1 MAKTKITSKD
11 VKSVA
16 DKLDA
21 FAKELPQQERN
32 VLGWVLA
39 RAQAGPSPDLAAAAS
54 KAVKNVPG
62 LSGPTANQL
71 GRAVGLTTAKPE
83 VTVVVGWQY
92 RFGKAK
98 RGLNEILEK

>member
-11 VKSVA
+11 VRSVA

-21 FAKELPQQERN
+21 FAKELPEHERN
-32 VLGWVLA
+32 VLGWVLT
-39 RAQAGPSPDLAAAAS
+39 RAQAGPSPDMAAAAS
-54 KAVKNVPG
+54 KGTKNVPG
-62 LSGPTANQL
+62 VSGPTANQL
-71 GRAVGLTTAKPE
+71 ARAVGLTTAKPE

-98 RGLNEILEK
+98 ADLNEILER